1 MMSGLFGFLYALY
14 SSFFGGKKDEA
25 IVGRPWWL
33 DPNRR
38 TKSRLKQDHRVM
50 RGGHGVKLTP
60 AQCARLTKRQQNAAS
75 LRHLGRIA

>member
-1 MMSGLFGFLYALY
+1 MNILGTFLAFLY
-14 SSFFGGKKDEA
+14 SFFGSKRQDDT

-38 TKSRLKQDHRVM
+38 TKSRLKQHHRVM